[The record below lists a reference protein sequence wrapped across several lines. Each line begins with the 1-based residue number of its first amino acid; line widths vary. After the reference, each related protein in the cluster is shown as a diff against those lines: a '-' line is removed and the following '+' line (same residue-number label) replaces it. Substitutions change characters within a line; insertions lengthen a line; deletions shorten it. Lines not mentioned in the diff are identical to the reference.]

1 MKITVENQVNSE
13 IEIVIKGDITS
24 NEVKNLIDFL
34 GNIDNSKHS
43 KILICKKQEKEYVI
57 PITDIEYF
65 QSMDNATTAISKN
78 NEYKTKLKLF
88 EIESNYTS
96 YGFIRISKS
105 IILNCNYIKYLEL
118 EFSGNYTVVTKNNR
132 SMTISRRYVGKVKKY
147 IKEEM

>member
-1 MKITVENQVNSE
+1 MKITVENQTNSE

-24 NEVKNLIDFL
+24 HEVKNLIDL
-34 GNIDNSKHS
+34 IGSLETSKTS

-65 QSMDNATTAISKN
+65 QSMDNSTTVIFKN
-78 NEYKTKLKLF
+78 DEYKTRLKLF
-88 EIESNYTS
+88 EIENNYTN

-105 IILNCNYIKYLEL
+105 IILNCNYIKYLEV
-118 EFSGNYTVVTKNNR
+118 EFSGNYTVVTKSNK